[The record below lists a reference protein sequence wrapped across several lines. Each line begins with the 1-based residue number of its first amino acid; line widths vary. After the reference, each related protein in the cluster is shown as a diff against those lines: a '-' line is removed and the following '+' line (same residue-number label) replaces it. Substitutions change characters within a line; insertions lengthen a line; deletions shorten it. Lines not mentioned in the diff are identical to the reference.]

1 MPYLLLFGWAI
12 AAAML
17 ASATPA
23 LRRPMG
29 FALATTLVL
38 FAGLRADS
46 VDYAGYQVMFELMA
60 ELGLDY
66 PERWFFGK
74 DLLFG
79 VLMDVLQRLGGELQ
93 SMFLA
98 ASLLAIGLKQV
109 AFARAFGGNTA
120 APWLVTLCLSFF
132 LHEFTQIRTAIALA
146 LCFLALQHLVAGRTR
161 PWLWLS
167 LLAIGFHVSALLFL
181 PFSALLLISPKR
193 RVAAWVAMISALV
206 LSLIVLFELLGQID
220 PRLANH
226 GEQTGLNLVALAV
239 AFFKLTLLAL
249 TAYWLHRQGAR
260 IAAAGRL
267 IWPCVM
273 FVATGVILL
282 FVLRDVASALAFR
295 VYELFDAFSVFVIA
309 AGLMQRRAVP
319 VLLALTYC
327 AFGVLLQW
335 LPGLLTPYQLA
346 SLASLV
352 R

>member
-1 MPYLLLFGWAI
+1 MLLFGWAI
-12 AAAML
+12 VAAML
-17 ASATPA
+17 ANATPA

-29 FALATTLVL
+29 AALATSLVL

-60 ELGLDY
+60 ELGVDY
-66 PERWFFGK
+66 PERLLFGK

-79 VLMDVLQRLGGELQ
+79 ALMDVVQRLGGELQ

-98 ASLLAIGLKQV
+98 AALLAIGIKQV

-120 APWLVTLCLSFF
+120 APWLVTLSLSFF

-146 LCFLALQHLVAGRTR
+146 LCFLALQHLVAGRVK

-167 LLAIGFHVSALLFL
+167 LVATGFHLSALLFV
-181 PFSALLLISPKR
+181 PFASLLLVSPR
-193 RVAAWVAMISALV
+193 RRGAAWAAMIGLLV
-206 LSLIVLFELLGQID
+206 LALFGLSQVFAQID

-226 GEQTGLNLVALAV
+226 GEQTGLNAVTLAV
-239 AFFKLTLLAL
+239 ATFKFALLSL
-249 TAYWLHRQGAR
+249 TALWLHRQGAR
-260 IAAAGRL
+260 VAAVGRL
-267 IWPCVM
+267 IWPSVL
-273 FVATGVILL
+273 FVATGFVLL

-295 VYELFDAFSVFVIA
+295 LYEFFDAFSVFVIA

-319 VLLALTYC
+319 VLLALVYC

-335 LPGLLTPYQLA
+335 LPGLLTAYEFAPLA
-346 SLASLV
+346 SLFG
-352 R
+352 